1 MMPLRRH
8 GDKLEFKENEMNATA
23 HQLNDVFADLQL
35 ADKKQYEQL
44 STYYDAKY
52 KIGWFYMN
60 GSPRPCFTP
69 TLLNELTHYLSSVK
83 KEMVETNNEKYDYL
97 VVGSRV
103 DGVFNL
109 GGDLDL
115 FMQLID
121 RRDRDALFRYAMHC
135 VDILYDNM
143 FHFDSDLTTVSL
155 IQGDALGG
163 GFEASLSSNL
173 IIAERGVK
181 MGLPEVLFNLFP
193 GMGAYSL
200 LSRKV
205 GARQAEE
212 MILSGKLYSAEE
224 MYDMGAIDILA
235 EQGEG
240 ELALYKY
247 IHKAQKSPNSYK
259 AMSRIKDL
267 CNPVTYEELS
277 AIAGVWADAA
287 LNLTPKD
294 IKMMSRLVS
303 RQSSKQMKQH
313 A

>member
-1 MMPLRRH
+1 
-8 GDKLEFKENEMNATA
+8 MNATA
-23 HQLNDVFADLQL
+23 HLNENKKVDSLQSL
-35 ADKKQYEQL
+35 PEKREYEQL
-44 STYYDAKY
+44 STHYDAKY
-52 KIGWFYMN
+52 KVGWFYMM

-69 TLLNELTHYLSSVK
+69 TLLNELTDYLSSVK
-83 KEMVETNNEKYDYL
+83 TDMAATDNEKYDYL
-97 VVGSRV
+97 VVGSKV

-115 FMQLID
+115 FMHLIEQKN
-121 RRDRDALFRYAMHC
+121 RQALFSYAMHC

-143 FHFDSDLTTVSL
+143 FHFGSDLTTISL

-163 GFEASLSSNL
+163 GFEASLSSNV

-205 GARQAEE
+205 GPRKAEE
-212 MILSGKLYSAEE
+212 MILSGKLYTAEE
-224 MYDMGAIDILA
+224 MYEMGAIDILA
-235 EQGEG
+235 EKGEG
-240 ELALYKY
+240 ELALYRY
-247 IHKAQKSPNSYK
+247 IKNAQKSPNTYK
-259 AMSRIKDL
+259 AMSRVKDI
-267 CNPVTYEELS
+267 CNPVSYEELS

-287 LNLTPKD
+287 LNLTAKD
-294 IKMMSRLVS
+294 VRMMSRLVN
-303 RQSSKQMKQH
+303 RQSAKEARRQ

>member
-1 MMPLRRH
+1 
-8 GDKLEFKENEMNATA
+8 MNAMAKLSENPIET
-23 HQLNDVFADLQL
+23 LLQ
-35 ADKKQYEQL
+35 KPEEKGYEQL
-44 STYYDAKY
+44 NTYYDAKY
-52 KIGWFYMN
+52 KIGWFYMM
-60 GSPRPCFTP
+60 GTPRPCFTP
-69 TLLNELTHYLSSVK
+69 TLLNELTDYLGSVK
-83 KEMVETNNEKYDYL
+83 REMKVTDNQKYDYL
-97 VVGSRV
+97 VVGSKV

-121 RRDRDALFRYAMHC
+121 QRDREALFSYAMHC

-143 FHFDSDLTTVSL
+143 FHFGSDLTTVSL

-205 GARQAEE
+205 GPRKAEE
-212 MILSGKLYSAEE
+212 MILSGKIYTAEE
-224 MYDMGAIDILA
+224 MYELGAIDILA
-235 EQGEG
+235 EKGEG
-240 ELALYKY
+240 ELALYRHIKN
-247 IHKAQKSPNSYK
+247 AQRSPNTYK

-267 CNPVTYEELS
+267 CNPVSYEELS
-277 AIAGVWADAA
+277 AIAGIWADSA
-287 LNLTPKD
+287 LNLTKKD
-294 IKMMSRLVS
+294 LRMMSRLVQ
-303 RQSSKQMKQH
+303 RQSAKEARRQ